1 MNERTDPGAHV
12 TFSLW
17 KIPGQKTLFHDGADL
32 LLTACSNHETSRVSI
47 DARLC
52 EGSAFEFAVPASA
65 DLPEAWRAA
74 SHAFAPF
81 ASRHRPT
88 RRSPHRPNRYALF
101 HARSL
106 QALDGEAAGAS
117 HREIARVIYGDS
129 EVWQRWTTN
138 SELRAQLRHLLRRGH
153 ELVDGGYRRLLVKDR
168 EGDPEER
175 SDPP

>member
-1 MNERTDPGAHV
+1 LNERTDPGANV

-32 LLTACSNHETSRVSI
+32 LLTARSNHETSRVSI
-47 DARLC
+47 DARLG
-52 EGSAFEFAVPASA
+52 EGSAFEFGVPASA
-65 DLPEAWRAA
+65 DLPEAWRAV
-74 SHAFAPF
+74 SHTFALL
-81 ASRHRPT
+81 ASRRRPA
-88 RRSPHRPNRYALF
+88 RLSAHRPNRYALF

-117 HREIARVIYGDS
+117 HREIARVIYGES

-153 ELVDGGYRRLLVKDR
+153 ELVDGGYRRLIVRDR
-168 EGDPEER
+168 EGDAEAP